1 MNIDLLSRIFRSLVV
16 LSFLSLFVY
25 AFLDMNIFI
34 ESQYDLSPMLEE
46 TNNSIGLEMG
56 IFGSIV
62 LLLLS
67 IVVHPLLFFYAK
79 WSRELFIFIVL
90 FVILI
95 DLLDAS
101 LGKYILVSSTEDLLN
116 HSMTYIEGIIIA
128 LAYFSPL
135 KDKFK

>member
-62 LLLLS
+62 LLLLL

-101 LGKYILVSSTEDLLN
+101 LGKYILVSSMEDLLN

>member
-1 MNIDLLSRIFRSLVV
+1 MNIDLLSKIFRSLVS

-62 LLLLS
+62 LLLLL

>member
-62 LLLLS
+62 LLLLL

>member
-1 MNIDLLSRIFRSLVV
+1 M
-16 LSFLSLFVY
+16 
-25 AFLDMNIFI
+25 
-34 ESQYDLSPMLEE
+34 
-46 TNNSIGLEMG
+46 
-56 IFGSIV
+56 
-62 LLLLS
+62 LLLL